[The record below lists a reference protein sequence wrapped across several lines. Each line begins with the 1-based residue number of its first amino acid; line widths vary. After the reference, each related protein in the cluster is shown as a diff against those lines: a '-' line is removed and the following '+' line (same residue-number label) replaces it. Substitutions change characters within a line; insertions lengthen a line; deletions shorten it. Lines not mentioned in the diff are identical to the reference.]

1 MIRTVLKPKHQNVTI
16 SLPESFIGKQVE
28 ILAFTIDETLETDIA
43 SEPLTHYAS
52 EKVLSESWLT
62 PEEDEAWKS
71 L

>member
-28 ILAFTIDETLETDIA
+28 ILAFTIDKVQETDIVK
-43 SEPLTHYAS
+43 EPLTHYAS
-52 EKVLSESWLT
+52 EKVLSKSWLT
-62 PEEDEAWKS
+62 PEEDEAWQD

>member
-1 MIRTVLKPKHQNVTI
+1 MIRTVLKPKHQNVSI

-28 ILAFTIDETLETDIA
+28 ILAFTIDDAQKTDIA

-52 EKVLSESWLT
+52 EKILSESWST
-62 PEEDEAWKS
+62 PEEDEAWKN

>member
-1 MIRTVLKPKHQNVTI
+1 MIRTVLKPKHQDVTI
-16 SLPESFIGKQVE
+16 SLPKNFIGKQVE
-28 ILAFTIDETLETDIA
+28 ILAFTIDEAQETDIA
-43 SEPLTHYAS
+43 AEPLTHYAS